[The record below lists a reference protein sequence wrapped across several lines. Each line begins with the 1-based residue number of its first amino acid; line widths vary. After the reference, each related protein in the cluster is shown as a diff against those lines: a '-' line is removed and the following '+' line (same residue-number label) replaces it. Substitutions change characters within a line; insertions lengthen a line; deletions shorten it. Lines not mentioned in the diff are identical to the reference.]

1 MMTNSYRSFKTVV
14 LRKQTG
20 LSDFHKMTVTVIK
33 THFEKQKPIIVIINF
48 SVSEYRQQI
57 LYELYLLGNV
67 LGEVSFELSYIY
79 ARRRFKNRLL

>member
-1 MMTNSYRSFKTVV
+1 
-14 LRKQTG
+14 
-20 LSDFHKMTVTVIK
+20 MTVTVIK

-79 ARRRFKNRLL
+79 ARRRFKNRLLWSKNMLILTLVRP

>member
-1 MMTNSYRSFKTVV
+1 M
-14 LRKQTG
+14 
-20 LSDFHKMTVTVIK
+20 
-33 THFEKQKPIIVIINF
+33 IVIINF

-57 LYELYLLGNV
+57 LYELPLLGNV